1 MKDIKV
7 GEIYTFKLTSGE
19 EVVAKVTELLENNWI
34 SITSPASIMMMQS
47 GNPGMGPS
55 LITQDITVSVAL
67 NTSNVVMVVLTDE
80 AIRTKYIEATTGLTL
95 PDKKVL
101 LG

>member
-1 MKDIKV
+1 MQHIKID
-7 GEIYTFKLTSGE
+7 EIYTFKLTSGE
-19 EVVAKVTELLENNWI
+19 EAVAKVLEILENDWI
-34 SITSPASIMMMQS
+34 MIGSPASIVMLQS

-67 NTSNVVMVVLTDE
+67 NTKNVVMCVLTDE
-80 AIRTKYIEATTGLTL
+80 AIRTKYIEATTGLTI
-95 PDKKVL
+95 PGKKVL